1 MENTMATLENLNA
14 LKLTDEKRPK
24 NQPPI
29 VQRRN
34 KLISKLWEQLE
45 LAKARHTGKDF
56 VIKRYKN
63 VKDLEGNIKSIEKPK
78 RIKPWWFTSNTGALC
93 INVFYGSKVLELA
106 KGKTGIEAANL
117 ENVIEVLGL
126 LKREAEMGTFDEA
139 IETASLQLGSL
150 FELKM
155 TNKSQKS
162 KVLTD
167 SIAQTAFINK

>member
-1 MENTMATLENLNA
+1 MATIENLNA
-14 LKLTDEKRPK
+14 LRFTDAKRPK

-45 LAKARHTGKDF
+45 LAKAKLSGKDF
-56 VIKRYKN
+56 VVKRYKN

-78 RIKPWWFTSNTGALC
+78 RIKPWWFTSSSGALC

-106 KGKTGIEAANL
+106 KGKTAIEASNL

-126 LKREAEMGTFDEA
+126 LKREAEMGTFDA
-139 IETASLQLGSL
+139 G
-150 FELKM
+150 LKQPAYSCAVAL
-155 TNKSQKS
+155 N
-162 KVLTD
+162 
-167 SIAQTAFINK
+167 

>member
-1 MENTMATLENLNA
+1 MAILENLNA
-14 LKLTDEKRPK
+14 LTFTDAKRPK

-45 LAKARHTGKDF
+45 LAKAKHSGKDF

-63 VKDLEGNIKSIEKPK
+63 IKDLEGNIKSIEKPK
-78 RIKPWWFTSNTGALC
+78 RIKPWWFTSSTGALC

-106 KGKTGIEAANL
+106 KGKTAIEASNL
-117 ENVIEVLGL
+117 ENVIEVLVL
-126 LKREAEMGTFDEA
+126 LKHEAEIGTFDTA
-139 IETASLQLGSL
+139 IEAASLQLRSR
-150 FELKM
+150 FELKIPK
-155 TNKSQKS
+155 TSQKS
-162 KVLTD
+162 KVLTN

>member
-1 MENTMATLENLNA
+1 MENTMGTLDSLNT
-14 LKLTDEKRPK
+14 LKLTDAKRPN

-29 VQRRN
+29 MQRRN

-45 LAKARHTGKDF
+45 LAKARHTGNDF

-63 VKDLEGNIKSIEKPK
+63 VKDLEGNTKSIEKPK
-78 RIKPWWFTSNTGALC
+78 RIKPWWFTSTTGALC

-106 KGKTGIEAANL
+106 KGKTAIEAANL

-126 LKREAEMGTFDEA
+126 LKREAEIGTFDQA
-139 IETASLQLGSL
+139 IEAASLQLRSR
-150 FELKM
+150 FELKIPK
-155 TNKSQKS
+155 TSQNS

-167 SIAQTAFINK
+167 SITQTAFINK

>member
-1 MENTMATLENLNA
+1 MENTMATLENLNT
-14 LKLTDEKRPK
+14 LKLTDAKRPK

-45 LAKARHTGKDF
+45 LAKAKHSGKDF

-78 RIKPWWFTSNTGALC
+78 RIKPWWFTSTTGALC

-106 KGKTGIEAANL
+106 KGKTAIEAANL
-117 ENVIEVLGL
+117 ENVIEVLEL
-126 LKREAEMGTFDEA
+126 LKREAEIGTFDATIEA
-139 IETASLQLGSL
+139 ASLQLRSR
-150 FELKM
+150 FELKIPK
-155 TNKSQKS
+155 TSQKS

>member
-1 MENTMATLENLNA
+1 MATLDSLNT
-14 LKLTDEKRPK
+14 LKLTDAKRPK

-45 LAKARHTGKDF
+45 LAKARQSGKDF
-56 VIKRYKN
+56 VVKRYKK

-78 RIKPWWFTSNTGALC
+78 RIKPWWFTSSTGTLC

-106 KGKTGIEAANL
+106 SGKTAVEATNL
-117 ENVIEVLGL
+117 ENVIKVLEL
-126 LKREAEMGTFDEA
+126 LKREAETGTFDAA
-139 IETASLQLGSL
+139 IEAASLQLRSR
-150 FELKM
+150 FELKLPK
-155 TNKSQKS
+155 TSQKS

-167 SIAQTAFINK
+167 SNTQTQFINK

>member
-1 MENTMATLENLNA
+1 MENMMATLDSLNT
-14 LKLTDEKRPK
+14 LKLTDTKRPK

-56 VIKRYKN
+56 VIKRHKN

-78 RIKPWWFTSNTGALC
+78 RIKPWWFTSSSGALC

-106 KGKTGIEAANL
+106 EGKTAIEATNF

-139 IETASLQLGSL
+139 IETASLQLRSR
-150 FELKM
+150 FELKIPK
-155 TNKSQKS
+155 TSQKS
-162 KVLTD
+162 KVLTR
-167 SIAQTAFINK
+167 SIA

>member
-1 MENTMATLENLNA
+1 VAILDSLNT
-14 LKLTDEKRPK
+14 LKLTDAKRPK
-24 NQPPI
+24 NQTPI

-45 LAKARHTGKDF
+45 LAKAKHSGKDF
-56 VIKRYKN
+56 VVKRYKN

-78 RIKPWWFTSNTGALC
+78 RIKPWWFTSTTGALC

-106 KGKTGIEAANL
+106 SGKSAIEAANL
-117 ENVIEVLGL
+117 ENVIEVLEL
-126 LKREAEMGTFDEA
+126 LKREAEIGTFDAA
-139 IETASLQLGSL
+139 IEVASLQLRSR
-150 FELKM
+150 FELKIPK
-155 TNKSQKS
+155 TSQKS